1 MQSMGYTAYKDTE
14 TQFTDNKGKILSLL
28 FEGAIRFTRFA
39 IMGMEKKDPR
49 IKGENISK
57 VLAILT
63 ELDCALDH
71 DQEKDL
77 ADNLNELYQYMMR
90 RLTRGNFYNEKDP
103 LNEVI
108 RMLTELKEAFDRA
121 IEAISL
127 ELETKKAQ
135 SEPQKKGSDKV
146 SLAI

>member
-1 MQSMGYTAYKDTE
+1 MKSMGYVAYKDSE

-63 ELDCALDH
+63 ELDCALDREE
-71 DQEKDL
+71 EKDL
-77 ADNLNELYQYMMR
+77 ADNLNGLYQYMMR
-90 RLTRGNFYNEKDP
+90 RLTYANFNNEKNA
-103 LNEVI
+103 LIEVD
-108 RMLTELKEAFDRA
+108 RLLSELKDAFDSA
-121 IEAISL
+121 VDNTSKEN
-127 ELETKKAQ
+127 EEK
-135 SEPQKKGSDKV
+135 SEPPTPKNLSDKV
-146 SLAI
+146 SVAV